1 MSGQEFRIKNKQ
13 SNNDLHMSSGSRIEV
28 WDGWR
33 GLAIFLV
40 LFGHFTFTRWIWE
53 ERMGVDLFFGLSGML
68 MSNILFIDRMVLR
81 DFYIRRFSR
90 VIPTLIAFLVVA
102 FIVSV
107 IMRFDFQIT
116 ELVASLFF
124 IRTYFPVDPSY
135 YSAMPPTG
143 HLWSLSVEEHSYI
156 IMSVLSLFLF
166 SRGKA
171 AMALF
176 SIFIMSV
183 VINFYRYSILPAPEF
198 EFSLIRTESAI
209 GFIAFS
215 AAYNLFRK
223 ERSITV
229 HPYLPIVCVLISFAC
244 YLDAAPIWLTF
255 LFGPVL
261 LGVAINHV
269 TESAKPLQVILTFAP
284 LRWLGVLSYSI
295 YLWQQVFYRL
305 YYALPG
311 KAVTGFILSIVVG
324 AISFYLFEDPVRK
337 HINKRWSA
345 KPKYKTKTPG

>member
-1 MSGQEFRIKNKQ
+1 MSA
-13 SNNDLHMSSGSRIEV
+13 GSRIEV

-40 LFGHFTFTRWIWE
+40 LVGHFTFTQWIWE

-68 MSNILFIDRMVLR
+68 MSNILFVDRMMLR

-90 VIPTLIAFLVVA
+90 VIPTLVLFLCGAFA
-102 FIVSV
+102 VSV
-107 IMRFDFQIT
+107 LMKYDFKIV
-116 ELVASLFF
+116 EFIASLFF
-124 IRTYFPVDPSY
+124 IRTYFPAEPTY
-135 YSAMPPTG
+135 FSAAPPTG

-171 AMALF
+171 ALALF
-176 SIFIMSV
+176 SIFLVSV
-183 VINFYRYSILPAPEF
+183 TVNFYNFSILPAKEF

-229 HPYLPIVCVLISFAC
+229 HPYLPLACLLIAFAC

-269 TESAKPLQVILTFAP
+269 AESAKPLQSVLSFAP

-295 YLWQQVFYRL
+295 YLWQQIFYKL
-305 YYALPG
+305 FYALPG
-311 KAVTGFILSIVVG
+311 KAVTGFVLSIAVG
-324 AISFYLFEDPVRK
+324 AASFYLFEDPVRK
-337 HINKRWSA
+337 YINRRWSA
-345 KPKYKTKTPG
+345 NPKYHNKK